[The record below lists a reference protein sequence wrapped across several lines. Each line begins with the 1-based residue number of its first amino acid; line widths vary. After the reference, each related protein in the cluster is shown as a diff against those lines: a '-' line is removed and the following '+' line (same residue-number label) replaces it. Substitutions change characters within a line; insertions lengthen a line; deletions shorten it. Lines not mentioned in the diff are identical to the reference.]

1 MEDTGYDDELDKL
14 EEQIEQISMETN
26 IKNDKKEFN
35 KPKVYYSEEEESD
48 KIEDEDEEES
58 DEDEID
64 NFDYEDLKKMGES
77 INNKIKFDEQI
88 NIINKV
94 QINENLHWYKSNTT
108 INFIIGSKNGFFEYW
123 KTIEKYEIKTF
134 KLMTPSE
141 VRCFLHAEITISL
154 AKKLLANKKAENLI
168 FEFLKFYGSNIDSIF
183 DNFWV
188 DKETKKRIKNRI
200 TYVVCDDRLN
210 FIKLDEDIFLVA
222 TEKNIDEF

>member
-1 MEDTGYDDELDKL
+1 MEDTGYDDKLDELEK
-14 EEQIEQISMETN
+14 QIEQISMETN
-26 IKNDKKEFN
+26 IKNDKKELN
-35 KPKVYYSEEEESD
+35 KPKVYSEE
-48 KIEDEDEEES
+48 KEES
-58 DEDEID
+58 DEDENEDEDEND
-64 NFDYEDLKKMGES
+64 NYEDLKKMGES

-141 VRCFLHAEITISL
+141 VHCFLHAEISISL
-154 AKKLLANKKAENLI
+154 AEKLLANNRAENLI
-168 FEFLKFYGSNIDSIF
+168 FELLKFYGSNIDSIF

-200 TYVVCDDRLN
+200 TYVVCDDRKT
-210 FIKLDEDIFLVA
+210 FTKLDEDIFLVA